1 MPPPKWIWKMQV
13 VASSLCSMLC
23 LRIYWLPFVA
33 TRWWDETCESFQL
46 EYGHVECTTD
56 PKPQML
62 PKIPIIHVPL
72 YQFSCFHPF
81 HNLSNAMKLKYCL
94 ILRRVY
100 LLQVLHPSRSSA
112 WVFTL
117 EDGLSRVQ
125 YWHWTGCL
133 RIPGCTQ
140 TLILAVKKVWHP
152 KYGRLIGHWWC
163 IMIYLYLA
171 VSTPMWGKKTSQSG
185 SSTPGILCEN

>member
-23 LRIYWLPFVA
+23 LRIYWLPFVT

-72 YQFSCFHPF
+72 YQFSWFHPF
-81 HNLSNAMKLKYCL
+81 HNLSNAMKLKLVPNFKKGASPASPSSLQKQCL
-94 ILRRVY
+94 SVHPWRWSFPCTVLALDRVPSHPW
-100 LLQVLHPSRSSA
+100 LHTNA
-112 WVFTL
+112 
-117 EDGLSRVQ
+117 
-125 YWHWTGCL
+125 H
-133 RIPGCTQ
+133 PGGQ
-140 TLILAVKKVWHP
+140 KGVAPKIWAVWLV
-152 KYGRLIGHWWC
+152 IGD
-163 IMIYLYLA
+163 
-171 VSTPMWGKKTSQSG
+171 VS
-185 SSTPGILCEN
+185 